1 MKSQIGIE
9 KKIIGAATIFVL
21 TLSAVIAL
29 SVKLYGID
37 LPTCLA
43 DVKPFT
49 EGALIQHGPNR
60 YEVQYVAKMWKFEPA
75 EISITPGSTVDMY
88 LAAPD
93 VTHGMQVVGTNVN
106 LMAVPG
112 VVNYA
117 RVKFTEPGD
126 YLIVCNE
133 YCGAAHHNMAGVIHV
148 TADAP
153 PVTPPTT
160 ADASADA
167 RGMELLETH
176 LCTACHSVD
185 GSDGV
190 GPTLKGL
197 YGTRRT
203 LVDGSTVTADEA
215 YLRESLVSPAV
226 KIVKNFDDSMPPAEI
241 PPDELEAII
250 EYMKRLK

>member
-1 MKSQIGIE
+1 MKSQIGLE
-9 KKIIGAATIFVL
+9 KKIIVAATIFVL

-29 SVKLYGID
+29 SVKLYSID
-37 LPTCLA
+37 LPTCLT

-49 EGALIQHGPNR
+49 EGTVIQHGPNR

-75 EISITPGSTVDMY
+75 EISITPGSTVDIY

-93 VTHGMQVVGTNVN
+93 VTHGMQIVGTNVN

-133 YCGAAHHNMAGVIHV
+133 YCGAAHHSMAGVIHV
-148 TADAP
+148 TGDAP
-153 PVTPPTT
+153 PVTPPTAVDAA
-160 ADASADA
+160 ADV

-185 GSDGV
+185 GSEGL

-197 YGTRRT
+197 YGAQRE
-203 LVDGSTVTADEA
+203 LVDGSIVTADEE
-215 YLRESLVSPAV
+215 YLRESIVSPEA
-226 KIVKNFDDSMPPAEI
+226 KIVKNYDDSMFPAEM

-250 EYMKRLK
+250 EYLKKLK

>member
-1 MKSQIGIE
+1 MKAQIGLE
-9 KKIIGAATIFVL
+9 KKIIAAATIFVL

-29 SVKLYGID
+29 SVKLYSID
-37 LPTCLA
+37 LPTCLT

-49 EGALIQHGPNR
+49 KGTLIQHGPNR

-75 EISITPGSTVDMY
+75 DISVTPGSTVDIY

-93 VTHGMQVVGTNVN
+93 VTHGMQIAGTNVN

-117 RVKFTEPGD
+117 RVHFTKPGD
-126 YLIVCNE
+126 HLIVCNE
-133 YCGAAHHNMAGVIHV
+133 YCGIAHHSMAGVIHV
-148 TADAP
+148 TADAT
-153 PVTPPTT
+153 PVTPPPTVDAT
-160 ADASADA
+160 ADV

-176 LCTACHSVD
+176 LCTACHSID
-185 GSDGV
+185 GSEGP

-197 YGTRRT
+197 YGVRRE
-203 LVDGSTVTADEA
+203 LVDGSIVTADEA
-215 YLRESLVSPAV
+215 YLRESIVSPEA
-226 KIVKNFDDSMPPAEI
+226 KIVKNFDDSMVPAEI

-250 EYMKRLK
+250 ESLKRLK

>member
-1 MKSQIGIE
+1 MKSQIGLE
-9 KKIIGAATIFVL
+9 KKIIVAATIFVL

-29 SVKLYGID
+29 SVKLYSID
-37 LPTCLA
+37 LPTCLT

-49 EGALIQHGPNR
+49 KGTLIQHGPNR

-88 LAAPD
+88 LASSD

-133 YCGAAHHNMAGVIHV
+133 YCGIAHHSMAGVIHV

-160 ADASADA
+160 VDAAADV
-167 RGMELLETH
+167 RGTELLETH

-185 GSDGV
+185 GSDGP

-197 YGTRRT
+197 FGAQRE
-203 LVDGSTVTADEA
+203 LVDGSIVTADEA
-215 YLRESLVSPAV
+215 YLRESIVSPEA
-226 KIVKNFDDSMPPAEI
+226 KIGKNFDDSMPPAEI
-241 PPDELEAII
+241 PPEELEAII
-250 EYMKRLK
+250 EYLKRLK

>member
-1 MKSQIGIE
+1 MPSQIGVE
-9 KKIIGAATIFVL
+9 KKIIVAATVFVL

-29 SVKLYGID
+29 SVKLYSID
-37 LPTCLA
+37 VPTCLT

-49 EGALIQHGPNR
+49 EGTLIQHGPNR

-75 EISITPGSTVDMY
+75 EISITPGSTVDIY
-88 LAAPD
+88 VAAPD
-93 VTHGMQVVGTNVN
+93 VTHGMQIVGTNVN

-117 RVKFTEPGD
+117 RAKFPTPGD

-133 YCGAAHHNMAGVIHV
+133 YCGISHQNMAGVIHV
-148 TADAP
+148 RADAP
-153 PVTPPTT
+153 PVTPPAT
-160 ADASADA
+160 AAAAPGS

-185 GSDGV
+185 GSEGP

-197 YGTRRT
+197 YGAKRE
-203 LVDGSTVTADEA
+203 LADGSVVTVDDA
-215 YLRESLVSPAV
+215 YLRESIVSPEA

-250 EYMKRLK
+250 AYLKTLK

>member
-1 MKSQIGIE
+1 MTSQIGVE
-9 KKIIGAATIFVL
+9 KKIIAAATVFVL

-29 SVKLYGID
+29 SVKLYSID
-37 LPTCLA
+37 LPTCLT

-49 EGALIQHGPNR
+49 EGAVIQHGPNR

-75 EISITPGSTVDMY
+75 EISITPGSTVDIY

-93 VTHGMQVVGTNVN
+93 VTHGMQIVGTNVN

-117 RVKFTEPGD
+117 RVKFTKPGD

-133 YCGAAHHNMAGVIHV
+133 YCGIAHQNMAGVIHV
-148 TADAP
+148 TGDAP
-153 PVTPPTT
+153 PVTAPTKV
-160 ADASADA
+160 DAAADA

-185 GSDGV
+185 GSDGP

-197 YGTRRT
+197 HGAQRE
-203 LVDGSTVTADEA
+203 LGDGSIVTADEE
-215 YLRESLVSPAV
+215 YLRESIVSPEA
-226 KIVKNFDDSMPPAEI
+226 KIVKNFDDSMPPSEI
-241 PPDELEAII
+241 PPDELAEII
-250 EYMKRLK
+250 EYLKRLK